1 VARPE
6 PASKGQDLLLDVLQQ
21 DKWRERS
28 VKVSLFGKGHSAQSV
43 RQLASL
49 YGLKDVTFCGHAEN
63 VEEIWRKHHLLVL
76 PSRFEGLP
84 LALVEAM
91 LCARPAVVTNVAGN
105 TEVIEDGET
114 GFVAA
119 APTAGHMDEEMER
132 AWRHRGDWRSMGVEA
147 ARRIRRLVP
156 PDPAREFVEELL
168 TLVCPCVDT

>member
-1 VARPE
+1 M
-6 PASKGQDLLLDVLQQ
+6 
-21 DKWRERS
+21 
-28 VKVSLFGKGHSAQSV
+28 
-43 RQLASL
+43 
-49 YGLKDVTFCGHAEN
+49 
-63 VEEIWRKHHLLVL
+63 L

-84 LALVEAM
+84 LSLVEAM
-91 LCARPAVVTNVAGN
+91 LCARPAVATNVAGN

-119 APTAGHMDEEMER
+119 APTAGHLDEAMER

-156 PDPAREFVEELL
+156 PDPAGEFVEELL